1 MVADDWSILLLEI
14 IVFLFMATYMV
25 QEVIHVHTLTHTH
38 SHTFYYNTKEHRARV
53 RVWGPTNTARSLI

>member
-53 RVWGPTNTARSLI
+53 RV